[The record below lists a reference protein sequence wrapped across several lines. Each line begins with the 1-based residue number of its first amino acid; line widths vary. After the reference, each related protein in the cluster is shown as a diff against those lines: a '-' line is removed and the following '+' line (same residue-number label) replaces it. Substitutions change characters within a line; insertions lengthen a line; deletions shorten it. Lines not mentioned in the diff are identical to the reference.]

1 MAESRMLDRGDLD
14 AAARTHEQVGQ
25 PLHGWRGFQP
35 LWDEI
40 VAEQPDFLE

>member
-1 MAESRMLDRGDLD
+1 VASH
-14 AAARTHEQVGQ
+14 THEQVGQ

-40 VAEQPDFLE
+40 VAEEPEFLE